1 MVYLSIMYQSIKSIN
16 QSIHPSVDPPI
27 HPSTSFHIS
36 MAVLGLLQLD
46 TDTSWVHSISGQ
58 DMTKPLLEAFR
69 TFQGIRG
76 ATLAPL

>member
-1 MVYLSIMYQSIKSIN
+1 
-16 QSIHPSVDPPI
+16 
-27 HPSTSFHIS
+27 